1 MVSQMNVSKPF
12 AALSPSV
19 DLDVLAVLAGSSTP
33 RSGREIARRAGRS
46 KTGVQHVL
54 DRLVDHGL
62 VVCLQSGRA
71 QLYSLNRGHLLAGA
85 VEQMAGA
92 RTELIRRLREQ
103 IDGWDLPAMHAS
115 LFGST
120 ARGDGDVHSDIDLL
134 VVRPANLSAENE
146 TWRSQIDDLAD
157 SVRQWT
163 GNHAGIAEISA
174 ADVRHLHS
182 DRPPVLEQVQQD
194 AIDLAGEPAKMLLRG
209 T

>member
-1 MVSQMNVSKPF
+1 MDVSKPF
-12 AALSPSV
+12 TALSPSV

-62 VVCLQSGRA
+62 VDCLHSGRA
-71 QLYSLNRGHLLAGA
+71 QLYSLNRDHLLAGT

-92 RTELIRRLREQ
+92 RMELIYRLRDQ
-103 IDGWDLPAMHAS
+103 IGSWELPAAHAS

-120 ARGDGDVHSDIDLL
+120 ARGDGDVHSDVDILI
-134 VVRPANLSAENE
+134 VRPMDISTDDE
-146 TWRSQIDDLAD
+146 TWRKQIDDLAD

-163 GNHAGIAEISA
+163 GNHAGIAEVSA
-174 ADVRHLHS
+174 ADMRNQYS
-182 DRPPVLEQVQQD
+182 KRPPVLEQVRRD
-194 AIDLAGEPAKMLLRG
+194 AIDLAGEPAKTLLQG
-209 T
+209 M